1 MLERLRDLPPGIVG
15 LKATGKVS
23 QQDYEQVVEPLL
35 DEIRREGNHVRLLYQ
50 FAPEFEGFTA
60 GGLWEDAKVGL
71 RSMQLLDGCAVVTD
85 QAWIRTTAPI
95 ASYLLPCPVRA
106 FPNRELDAALAWL
119 GTLPRPATAKARLI
133 PQTGVVVVEV
143 TEALHTRDFDEIA
156 LIADAYI
163 QAHDKLKGLVVHARE
178 FPGWENLD
186 SLLRHVRFV
195 RDHHRKVRRIAVSAD
210 GKIAKLAPRLAEH
223 FVAAEIR
230 AFDYDDLD
238 AAVAWA
244 SASGPE
250 AKPR

>member
-1 MLERLRDLPPGIVG
+1 MGLR
-15 LKATGKVS
+15 ATGRVS

-60 GGLWEDAKVGL
+60 GGLWEDAKAGL
-71 RSMQLLDGCAVVTD
+71 RSMQMLDGCAVVTE
-85 QAWIRTTAPI
+85 QAWIRNAAPI
-95 ASYLLPCPVRA
+95 VRYLLPCPVRA
-106 FPNRELDAALAWL
+106 FRNRELDTALAWL

-143 TEALHTRDFDEIA
+143 TEALQTRDFDEIA
-156 LIADAYI
+156 LIADGYI
-163 QAHDKLKGLVVHARE
+163 QAHDKLAGLVVHARE

-186 SLLRHVRFV
+186 SLLRHVRFI

-210 GKIAKLAPRLAEH
+210 GKIAQLAPRLAEH

-230 AFDYDDLD
+230 AFGYDDLD
-238 AAVAWA
+238 TAVAWA
-244 SASGPE
+244 GANSPDGGA
-250 AKPR
+250 R